1 MTRVEAALAGALIV
15 SAILWLLNMPGLVRA
30 RPVTEVMA
38 DGQSALAMARLG
50 TDGMAELVAR
60 HPHCFARYVSSLPM
74 NDPEAAAREAARAFT
89 EAGANGIRPVRLPL
103 LHWSTSFLL
112 GPRDAVERGA
122 GMAPPLAAGC
132 V

>member
-1 MTRVEAALAGALIV
+1 
-15 SAILWLLNMPGLVRA
+15 
-30 RPVTEVMA
+30 
-38 DGQSALAMARLG
+38 
-50 TDGMAELVAR
+50 
-60 HPHCFARYVSSLPM
+60 M

-122 GMAPPLAAGC
+122 GMAPLLAAGC